1 MDDDDDTAVVWLLA
15 CLLGGFCQEKSL
27 LLFFSKTDQKVM
39 LALDGI
45 NSSSSSSFT
54 GPNSSTHST
63 KDTVTALNKSKYP
76 KVYTCGTFIWFQ
88 GSLCQS
94 VSHSLSP
101 TLTVSFGCRINHK
114 DMPSCLPRDSREEE
128 VDGVTLIIFHIS
140 TCTGTISTATDPFH
154 FILGRLRVRQKE
166 EGVWVDDGYLHSGL
180 VVRVYYLYLGFF

>member
-1 MDDDDDTAVVWLLA
+1 MDDDDDDTAVVWLLA

-45 NSSSSSSFT
+45 HSSSSSFT
-54 GPNSSTHST
+54 GPYSSTHST

-76 KVYTCGTFIWFQ
+76 KVYTCGTFIRFQ

-101 TLTVSFGCRINHK
+101 TLTVSFGCRINDK
-114 DMPSCLPRDSREEE
+114 DMPSCLPRDSREE

-166 EGVWVDDGYLHSGL
+166 EGVWVDDGYLH
-180 VVRVYYLYLGFF
+180 